1 MRPRLLPFVV
11 FAVLAAPLA
20 AADQPPDPIA
30 ENVFP
35 PELVMQSQAEI
46 QLTDAQREAIKAEV
60 LKAQGRL
67 QTAQWDLQSEVSKL
81 AALLKAEKPDEARVL
96 ASLKTVLDLERDV
109 KTTQITLLVRLKG
122 VLTHEQ
128 QVRLAELRARRH

>member
-1 MRPRLLPFVV
+1 MKRSLLLV
-11 FAVLAAPLA
+11 AVLAAVPIA

-30 ENVFP
+30 ENVFA
-35 PELVMQSQAEI
+35 PELVMQSQTEI
-46 QLTDAQREAIKAEV
+46 QLTDAQRETIKAEV

-96 ASLKTVLDLERDV
+96 TSLKTVLDLERDV

-128 QVRLAELRARRH
+128 QVHLAELRARRH